1 MDLPGFA
8 VIPKQIRALRL
19 PTAPPKLTD
28 RRAFRGQT
36 CQAEAI
42 APDVVADI
50 LRSAI
55 EARIDHAA
63 YQRVLR
69 RERKVRR
76 QLLER
81 LTE

>member
-1 MDLPGFA
+1 VTPR
-8 VIPKQIRALRL
+8 QIRDLRL

-42 APDVVADI
+42 APDVLADI
-50 LRSAI
+50 LRTAI

-63 YQRVLR
+63 YERVLR

-76 QLLER
+76 ELIAR
-81 LTE
+81 LDG